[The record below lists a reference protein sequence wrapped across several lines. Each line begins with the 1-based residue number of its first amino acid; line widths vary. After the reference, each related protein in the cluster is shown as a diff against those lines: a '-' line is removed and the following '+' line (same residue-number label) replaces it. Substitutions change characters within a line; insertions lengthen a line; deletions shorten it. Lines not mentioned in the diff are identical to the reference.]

1 MMNIITGENVTTTE
15 PDETVSLRAAKVAIA
30 AYLDISSLE
39 GLGNG
44 RKFGDNDLHEQPEL
58 EDYALA
64 YLREY
69 TGDFEYMRDMQHD
82 YGKHGSLTLPKVR
95 GVLNCLLAQVAYEAR
110 NRKPTQ
116 PLFDEFGNDLPL
128 VVEEVITI
136 AAPVEV
142 KAGRYCT
149 INPDTGKR
157 HFFQVDAPVEGKWK
171 GYTFL
176 KEIHIGG
183 SDNGERSIRDRDER
197 TTILAT
203 IAADD
208 EALAR
213 YGRETGTCG
222 VCHRTLTDPESV
234 ALGIG
239 PICRGK

>member
-1 MMNIITGENVTTTE
+1 MNIITGENVTTTQ
-15 PDETVSLRAAKVAIA
+15 PDETISLRDAKEAMAPWVAIA
-30 AYLDISSLE
+30 QLE
-39 GLGNG
+39 GLFGG
-44 RKFGDNDLHEQPEL
+44 RKFHDDDLREHPEL

-69 TGDFEYMRDMQHD
+69 TDDFEFVLDMQHD

-95 GVLNCLLAQVAYEAR
+95 GVLNCLLAQIIYEAK
-110 NRKPTQ
+110 NRKPAQ
-116 PLFDEFGNDLPL
+116 PLFDELGNDLPL
-128 VVEEVITI
+128 VVEEVIK
-136 AAPVEV
+136 PVAQV
-142 KAGRYCT
+142 TAGRYCT
-149 INPDTGKR
+149 INPATDKR
-157 HFFQVDAPVEGKWK
+157 HFYQVDAPTEGKWK

-176 KEIHIGG
+176 KELHIGG
-183 SDNGERSIRDRDER
+183 SDNGERSIRDREER

-222 VCHRTLTDPESV
+222 VCHRTLTDPDSV

-239 PICRGK
+239 PICRQGI

>member
-1 MMNIITGENVTTTE
+1 MNIITGERVTTTE
-15 PDETVSLRAAKVAIA
+15 PDETISMAVAKVAIEFMHKA
-30 AYLDISSLE
+30 D
-39 GLGNG
+39 
-44 RKFGDNDLHEQPEL
+44 KFTDDDLYDQPEL

-64 YLREY
+64 YVREY
-69 TGDFEYMRDMQHD
+69 TGDFEFMLSMQHD

-95 GVLNCLLAQVAYEAR
+95 GVLNCLRAQVAYEVR
-110 NRKPTQ
+110 NRKPSTQ
-116 PLFDEFGNDLPL
+116 PLFDEYGNDLPL
-128 VVEEVITI
+128 VVEEVIKP
-136 AAPVEV
+136 AAPVAL
-142 KAGRYCT
+142 KSGRYCT
-149 INPDTGKR
+149 INADTDKR
-157 HFFQVDAPVEGKWK
+157 HFYQVDAPTDGKWK

-176 KEIHIGG
+176 KELHIGG

-239 PICRGK
+239 PICRQGI

>member
-1 MMNIITGENVTTTE
+1 MNIIRGENVTTTE
-15 PDETVSLRAAKVAIA
+15 PDEISLLAAKIGA
-30 AYLDISSLE
+30 AQWLNISNLE
-39 GLGNG
+39 GLGMG
-44 RKFGDNDLHEQPEL
+44 RKFGDDDLMEFPEL
-58 EDYALA
+58 ESFAMA

-69 TGDFEYMRDMQHD
+69 TGDFEFMRDMQHD
-82 YGKHGSLTLPKVR
+82 YGKHGSLTLPKMR
-95 GVLNCLLAQVAYEAR
+95 GVLNCLLAQVRYEER
-110 NRKPTQ
+110 NRKPATQ

-128 VVEEVITI
+128 VVEEVIKP
-136 AAPVEV
+136 AAPVE
-142 KAGRYCT
+142 AGRYCT
-149 INPDTGKR
+149 INADTGKR
-157 HFFQVDAPVEGKWK
+157 HFYQVDVPTEGKWQ

-176 KEIHIGG
+176 KELHIGG